1 MTMMNF
7 LQTTGRAVEMAD
19 VLRADGKF
27 WVVVGV
33 IALVFV
39 CLASYL
45 LWMDRKVTRLE
56 KRTR

>member
-1 MTMMNF
+1 MLQF
-7 LQTTGRAVEMAD
+7 LQTTGRTVEMAD
-19 VLRADGKF
+19 ALRADGKF

>member
-1 MTMMNF
+1 MIQF
-7 LQTTGRAVEMAD
+7 LQTTGRTVEMAD
-19 VLRADGKF
+19 ALRADGKF

-45 LWMDRKVTRLE
+45 LWMDRKVTNLE
-56 KRTR
+56 KNKK

>member
-1 MTMMNF
+1 MIQF
-7 LQTTGRAVEMAD
+7 LQTTGRTVEMAD
-19 VLRADGKF
+19 AFRADGKF

-45 LWMDRKVTRLE
+45 LWMDRKVTNLE
-56 KRTR
+56 KNQK

>member
-1 MTMMNF
+1 MMYF
-7 LQTTGRAVEMAD
+7 LQTTGMAVEMAD
-19 VLRADGKF
+19 AFRADGKF

-45 LWMDRKVTRLE
+45 LWMDRKVTHLE
-56 KRTR
+56 KNKK

>member
-1 MTMMNF
+1 MIQF
-7 LQTTGRAVEMAD
+7 LQTTGRTVEMAD
-19 VLRADGKF
+19 ALRADGKF

-45 LWMDRKVTRLE
+45 LWMDRKVTNLE
-56 KRTR
+56 KNQK